1 MRFSPSPV
9 KSFFNDAL
17 VGQLPKGFEEFRKA
31 SDEFNKTAIS
41 LSPMEAGILQSFVSL
56 QGGPLWVEIGTLT
69 GFSGFCIAKALPKD
83 GHLWTCEK
91 DPKMVEQARLLFKN
105 AGVESKIT
113 VVEGDAVQMISS
125 LSSKGPFDGIFID
138 GNKGAY
144 SLYLDWAEKNMKKGG
159 LIIADNVFLGGAL
172 WMGSEAETSWGPA
185 VIEKMK
191 TFLNRL
197 MDSTR
202 YQTTLIPT
210 SEGLIVA
217 RLL

>member
-1 MRFSPSPV
+1 MRLSPSPV
-9 KSFFNDAL
+9 KSFFNEAL
-17 VGQLPKGFEEFRKA
+17 SKQLPTGFEDFRRA

-41 LSPMEAGILQSFVSL
+41 LSPLEAGILQSFVSL

-69 GFSGFCIAKALPKD
+69 GFSGFCIAKALPSD

-91 DPKMVEQARLLFKN
+91 DPKLAEQARLLFKQ

-125 LSSKGPFDGIFID
+125 LSTKGPFDGIFID

-144 SLYLDWAEKNMKKGG
+144 TLYLDWAEKNLKPGA

-172 WMGSEAETSWGPA
+172 WLGSEAETSWGPA

-191 TFLNRL
+191 GFLDRL
-197 MDSTR
+197 MDPSK

-217 RLL
+217 RKL